1 MIDITHPFHKTLW
14 FMEEYTKGS
23 KFSFLE
29 GNKQGKTSLDFL
41 EEILS
46 FEVEKEK
53 YKKSLLQHY
62 SFDNILHFEHS
73 NIEYTLEALKEE
85 DSVLYDLPLRVNYMG
100 FMIESN
106 YTFTIKDCQKIWV
119 AYKPCKYFIF
129 PKIVATGHL
138 RMDEYPIVGPLKF
151 INTMFERNENFRII
165 DILKGVLSK
174 DVETIDRRIRKM
186 LLCQLLII
194 DKK

>member
-1 MIDITHPFHKTLW
+1 
-14 FMEEYTKGS
+14 MEEYTKGS

-73 NIEYTLEALKEE
+73 NIEYTFEALKEE

-174 DVETIDRRIRKM
+174 DAETIDWRIRKM

>member
-41 EEILS
+41 EEILR

-53 YKKSLLQHY
+53 YKKSLLQHC
-62 SFDNILHFEHS
+62 SCDDIPHCEHS

-174 DVETIDRRIRKM
+174 DAETIDRRIRKM

>member
-29 GNKQGKTSLDFL
+29 GNKQGKTSLNFL
-41 EEILS
+41 EEILN

-174 DVETIDRRIRKM
+174 DAETIDRRIRKM
-186 LLCQLLII
+186 LL
-194 DKK
+194 